1 MRQTLR
7 WIPIA
12 TLAFAAALVAAPA
25 AAGPEDGEKSAK
37 RMELVRDHLK
47 GEPVERVRFLR
58 PMYGYEVVD
67 DHAIIVWESA
77 HRAWLVGLHDEEGC
91 QHLAKD
97 HTVVVSTFRDSLNT
111 SNGVVTST
119 GGTYCRMKT
128 IQEVDV
134 KAWRE
139 AEREAGL
146 RK

>member
-1 MRQTLR
+1 MAASTR
-7 WIPIA
+7 WIPVA
-12 TLAFAAALVAAPA
+12 TLALAAALVAAPA

-37 RMELVRDHLK
+37 RMELVRAHLK

-67 DHAIIVWESA
+67 DHAMIVWETA
-77 HRAWLVGLHDEEGC
+77 HKAWLVGLRDEEGC
-91 QHLAKD
+91 QHLAKE
-97 HTVVVSTFRDSLNT
+97 HTLVVSTFRDSLNT
-111 SNGVVTST
+111 ANGVVTST
-119 GGTYCRMKT
+119 NGTYCRMES

-139 AEREAGL
+139 AERQAGL